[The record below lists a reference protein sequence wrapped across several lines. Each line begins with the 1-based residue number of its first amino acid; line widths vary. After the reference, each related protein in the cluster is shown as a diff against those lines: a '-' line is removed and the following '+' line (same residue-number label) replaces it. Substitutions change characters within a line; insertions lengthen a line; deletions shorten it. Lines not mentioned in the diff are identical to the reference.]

1 MEKGILF
8 NVQRFS
14 VHDGPG
20 IRTTLFFKGC
30 PLRCQWCHNPE
41 GYRQQRELSFQSA
54 KCIGCGACLAACPS
68 GAHASRDGA
77 HVLLREKCTACGACA
92 SACPTGALSILG
104 EIYTAGQAAEAALR
118 DAPFYADGGGATL
131 SGGEPMA
138 QPEFALAI
146 ARILREK
153 GVSVCVETSGHCP
166 PAALQAIVP
175 YVQCFLFDIK
185 ETDPARHKAFTGVD
199 NARILE
205 NFRLLDRLGAQT
217 VLRCPIIPGVND
229 RPEHFLAIAALA
241 NEARHV
247 SGIELEPYHPLGLS
261 KREQLGQP
269 GGYALRT
276 SLAPEA
282 LEPFLAQMR
291 AHTDVPVRIS

>member
-229 RPEHFLAIAALA
+229 TDAHFAAIRALKAQYACIQSAEIMAYHDIGKTKWEALGKPYALAALKTVSPEQKRLW
-241 NEARHV
+241 EAK
-247 SGIELEPYHPLGLS
+247 I
-261 KREQLGQP
+261 
-269 GGYALRT
+269 A
-276 SLAPEA
+276 
-282 LEPFLAQMR
+282 
-291 AHTDVPVRIS
+291 D